1 LLPRPARLQVSSPG
15 GPAAA
20 ATGPSTG
27 SGIGSPLCALA
38 WPQRCRGD
46 DADDDADRDPGRR
59 PAERRGDGGFGAR
72 PNDAGEQLERGRD
85 AARARQQ
92 QWIEQVEVGRRLPGR
107 EQQHNGDQS
116 PDPGERDE
124 LIAERARQ
132 VGGGRLR
139 EDRVVVVM
147 PEPPVALVAKQ
158 PAHLRSGEGARR
170 RACVRVGDTFHVC
183 RLRLDIVLCS
193 LHGLTTPMCHPSHW
207 SARRRATTRF
217 AQSFRMNC
225 RCAPAD
231 DGAGSRG
238 GIGAPDK
245 KTRAAGAGGRNFA
258 YPISPYYTIC
268 VRESRGIG
276 RRCEKISSLTVRAS

>member
-1 LLPRPARLQVSSPG
+1 MGIEAPADAMARAECFCRNDAENDAG
-15 GPAAA
+15 AE
-20 ATGPSTG
+20 
-27 SGIGSPLCALA
+27 
-38 WPQRCRGD
+38 RCR
-46 DADDDADRDPGRR
+46 
-59 PAERRGDGGFGAR
+59 DGGFELR
-72 PNDAGEQLERGRD
+72 PNAGREQLEHGGAD

-92 QWIEQVEVGRRLPGR
+92 QRAEQFQPGRRCPGR
-107 EQQHNGDQS
+107 EQQHKRDQS

-245 KTRAAGAGGRNFA
+245 KPARRVPAGA
-258 YPISPYYTIC
+258 ISLIQFRHITRF
-268 VRESRGIG
+268 V
-276 RRCEKISSLTVRAS
+276 